1 MVRIR
6 SVKAKTFKEA
16 ADVLGTSPSTV
27 IRRFKG
33 LVEIMPKGV
42 QHPRVIAIDEYKADT
57 DSGTYQLIIAD
68 AETHKPIDILPNR
81 RKETIYNYL
90 CQYGAHVEIVVMDM
104 NSAFK
109 AAVRK
114 ALDRPLIIADRFHYS
129 RYIHWALDEVRRKV
143 QREFNSYD
151 RKKLK
156 RMRHVLHRD
165 PLKLSEK
172 DRWYLN
178 RYLNMSEE
186 LREAYELKELYK
198 KWQNESKDEK
208 DFLKVKEGLLAF
220 YRTVEEK
227 QNSAFIKAIKTFKNW
242 QAEILNSYIFGY
254 SNGFLEGINNTSKVL
269 KRNAYG
275 FRKYEHY
282 KAKVLLTR
290 VYRNIGCHLG

>member
-1 MVRIR
+1 MR
-6 SVKAKTFKEA
+6 K
-16 ADVLGTSPSTV
+16 
-27 IRRFKG
+27 
-33 LVEIMPKGV
+33 
-42 QHPRVIAIDEYKADT
+42 
-57 DSGTYQLIIAD
+57 
-68 AETHKPIDILPNR
+68 THKPIDILPNR

-90 CQYGAHVEIVVMDM
+90 RQYGAQVEIVVMDM
-104 NSAFK
+104 NPAFK

-143 QREFNSYD
+143 QNEFNSYD

-156 RMRHVLHRD
+156 RMRYVLHRD
-165 PLKLSEK
+165 PLKLSES
-172 DRWYLN
+172 DQWYLN

-198 KWQNESKDEK
+198 KWQNESKEEK

-227 QNSAFIKAIKTFKNW
+227 QNPAFIKAIKTFKNW

-275 FRKYEHY
+275 FKKYEHY
-282 KAKVLLTR
+282 KAKVILTR